1 MTTLSLDR
9 PLPRGEDLPF
19 EDDIA
24 LESEWHRLTLNV
36 LIDILCEHWQDRDGI
51 YVGGN
56 MFIYFDPEQ
65 AKSRNFR
72 GPDVFVVK
80 GVSRPHLR
88 RSWVVWEEDGL
99 TPHFVMELTSSSNA
113 ADDFGVKK
121 DAYERELN
129 VPDYF
134 VYNPETERLHG
145 WRLHN
150 GRYGD
155 ELTPDERG
163 WLWSEQLGLWIGAGR
178 YHDPRTQTPVRIP
191 RFYNTQGQ
199 ILPSKAEAQ
208 AQRAEVEAQRAE
220 AEAQRAEAEAQR
232 AEVEAQRAEAQAQR
246 AEVEAQRAEAQAQRA
261 ERAEQRATELEA
273 ELARLRAR
281 DPNASK

>member
-1 MTTLSLDR
+1 MTTLSLNR

-24 LESEWHRLTLNV
+24 LESEWHRLTLTV
-36 LIDILCEHWQDRDGI
+36 LIDILCQHWQDRDDI

-65 AKSRNFR
+65 ATTRHFR

-80 GVSRPHLR
+80 GVASRHMR
-88 RSWVVWEEDGL
+88 RSWVVWEEGGL
-99 TPHFVMELTSSSNA
+99 MPNVVIELTSPSNA

-121 DAYERELN
+121 NAYEHELS
-129 VPDYF
+129 VPEYF
-134 VYNPETERLHG
+134 IYNPETQRLHG
-145 WRLHN
+145 WRLQA

-155 ELTPDERG
+155 ELSADERG

-178 YHDPRTQTPVRIP
+178 YHGPQAQIPVRIP
-191 RFYNTQGQ
+191 RFYNAQGQ
-199 ILPSKAEAQ
+199 MLPSKAEAQ
-208 AQRAEVEAQRAE
+208 AQRAEAEAQRAEVEAQRAE

-232 AEVEAQRAEAQAQR
+232 AEAQAQR
-246 AEVEAQRAEAQAQRA
+246 ADQAEQWAAAETQRADQEAAQRRQ
-261 ERAEQRATELEA
+261 LEA
-273 ELARLRAR
+273 ELARLRAER
-281 DPNASK
+281 DAAG